1 MPERDPE
8 TRRDDAPSPALSE
21 LEVELSLIC
30 LKYFRGDWD
39 MYLDYLQGPRVTDSQ
54 RRREIPLVEQL
65 RDRDR
70 RTDYLTYFVEDEI
83 VACIQKMSFSE
94 LVRIWEECVVLFPE
108 ADPFPEDSRASDDAE
123 GNGDSAQDVPPT
135 LH

>member
-1 MPERDPE
+1 MRDRDPE
-8 TRRDDAPSPALSE
+8 VGRSDAATPPLSE

-39 MYLDYLQGPRVTDSQ
+39 MYLDYLQGPRVTDAQ
-54 RRREIPLVEQL
+54 RRREIPLVERL

-70 RTDYLTYFVEDEI
+70 RTEYLSYFLEDEVVSI
-83 VACIQKMSFSE
+83 AQKLSFAD
-94 LVRIWEECVVLFPE
+94 LLRVWETCVVLHPDS
-108 ADPFPEDSRASDDAE
+108 DPFPDDAPTSDESTETGE
-123 GNGDSAQDVPPT
+123 GDAETPPT